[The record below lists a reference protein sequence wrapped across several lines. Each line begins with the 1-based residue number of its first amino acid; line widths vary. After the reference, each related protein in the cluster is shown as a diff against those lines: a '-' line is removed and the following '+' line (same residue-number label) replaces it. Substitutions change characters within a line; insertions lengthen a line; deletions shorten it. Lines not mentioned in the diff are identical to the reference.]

1 MLTPAGLRRSESAIS
16 DTRTPSARKVDA
28 SHGFIRRLAITP
40 NNIHDS
46 QMLPQ
51 VLDPEGRDD
60 YVWAD
65 SGYAGARFE
74 DLLDLVSLRVAFMRR
89 VRAAIL

>member
-1 MLTPAGLRRSESAIS
+1 
-16 DTRTPSARKVDA
+16 
-28 SHGFIRRLAITP
+28 
-40 NNIHDS
+40 
-46 QMLPQ
+46 MLPQ